1 MTIWTVLAAVGL
13 PGAIVAAIVGMLVRR
28 IEKKLDQEERERQK
42 REEARKDYELFQVK
56 MLTAATALGKAN
68 AIAIKNGKCN
78 GETSAALEYLEEV
91 KRDQRDFL
99 ISQGID
105 HLF

>member
-1 MTIWTVLAAVGL
+1 MSIWAILAAVGL
-13 PGAIVAAIVGMLVRR
+13 PSAIVAAVVGLLVRR
-28 IEKKLDQEERERQK
+28 IEKRLDNEEKERQK
-42 REEARKDYELFQVK
+42 REAARKDYELFQVK

-78 GETSAALEYLEEV
+78 GETSAALSYLEEV
-91 KRDQRDFL
+91 KHDHREFL
-99 ISQGID
+99 LSQGID

>member
-1 MTIWTVLAAVGL
+1 MNIWAILMAVGL
-13 PGAIVAAIVGMLVRR
+13 PGAIVTAVVGFLVRR
-28 IEKKLDQEERERQK
+28 IEKRLADEEKENQK
-42 REEARKDYELFQVK
+42 REEARKAYELFQIK